1 MNALSPIQWHDRFVH
16 QARWTAQLRTF
27 ISQQVNLSKSQSILE
42 VGSGTGVVLANTFVS
57 KSAFRL
63 GLDLRFDFLE
73 FSKSKFPNQTYLNA
87 DGYHL
92 PLSDGSISITICHFL
107 LLWINNPITV
117 LSEMRRVTQPGGVVV
132 ALAEPDYGGRID
144 HPAELV
150 RLGQLQADSLF
161 DQGAD
166 PYMGRKIH
174 GLFHRAGFV
183 NIQSG
188 ILGGHWGEPPS
199 DEAWDSEWT
208 TLEQDLGATVSP
220 ETIHTL
226 RELDAA
232 SWQKGER
239 ILFVPTF
246 YAWGFVPD

>member
-1 MNALSPIQWHDRFVH
+1 MNALSPIQWHERFVQ

-27 ISQQVNLSKSQSILE
+27 ISRQLDFSKSKSILE
-42 VGSGTGVVLANTFVS
+42 VGSGTGAVLSNISGS
-57 KSAFRL
+57 KSALCL

-73 FSKSKFPNQTYLNA
+73 FSKSISPNQPYVNA
-87 DGYHL
+87 DGYKL
-92 PLSDGSISITICHFL
+92 PLRNGAISVTICHFL
-107 LLWINNPITV
+107 LLWINDPLTV
-117 LSEMRRVTQPGGVVV
+117 LSEMRRVTEPGGVVV

-150 RLGQLQADSLF
+150 SLGQLQADSLF
-161 DQGAD
+161 AQGAD
-166 PYMGRKIH
+166 PYIGRKIH
-174 GLFHRAGFV
+174 GLFYQAGFD

-208 TLEQDLGATVSP
+208 TLEQDLATTVSS
-220 ETIHTL
+220 EMLHTL
-226 RELDAA
+226 REVDAA

-239 ILFVPTF
+239 ILFIPTF
-246 YAWGFVPD
+246 YAWGFVPE

>member
-1 MNALSPIQWHDRFVH
+1 MIALSPPQWHDRFVQ

-27 ISQQVNLSKSQSILE
+27 ISQQLEFSKSQSILE
-42 VGSGTGVVLANTFVS
+42 VGSGTGVVLSTTAVS
-57 KSAFRL
+57 KSALRL
-63 GLDLRFDFLE
+63 GLDLQFDFLE
-73 FSKSKFPNQTYLNA
+73 FSKSIFPNQTYLNA
-87 DGYHL
+87 DGYQL
-92 PLSDGSISITICHFL
+92 PLSTGAISITICHFL
-107 LLWINNPITV
+107 LLWLNDPLAV
-117 LSEMRRVTQPGGVVV
+117 LSEMRRVTRPGGVVV

-161 DQGAD
+161 AQGAD
-166 PYMGRKIH
+166 PYIGRKIH
-174 GLFHRAGFV
+174 GLFHQAGFV

-208 TLEQDLGATVSP
+208 TLEQDLGASVSP
-220 ETIHTL
+220 EALHTL
-226 RELDAA
+226 RRVDAA
-232 SWQKGER
+232 AWQKGER